1 MRRKR
6 ERDRGKGRE
15 IDTGTRDWLR
25 GVRTRCGGRRTEG
38 SGETHCLNGSMT
50 IATQRRYGTYTV
62 AALHIVTSVNC
73 RHPVVV
79 VSWSRRGSRCW
90 MTVAGGDNISATSI
104 RRSPRSAS
112 LRTTSRERERERERE
127 CTPSLERR
135 RERDGENHSAYARRV
150 LPAHALLPPGTWYRN
165 HEASRSEEEKE
176 HCPSRCAAS
185 LSRPVENRGYV
196 TTSVFEIASS

>member
-73 RHPVVV
+73 RHPVAV

-127 CTPSLERR
+127 NVHLLWRDVENEMERTIPLMLGEFFR
-135 RERDGENHSAYARRV
+135 RTLSCHPVRGTGTMRLHDRRKRKSIV
-150 LPAHALLPPGTWYRN
+150 PLGALL
-165 HEASRSEEEKE
+165 ASLG
-176 HCPSRCAAS
+176 PSRIAA
-185 LSRPVENRGYV
+185 
-196 TTSVFEIASS
+196 T